1 MYLDASGL
9 SKAREAAFSFLLLS
23 LRGCVDERRAEKVEF
38 THSSARIPTCFPLIG
53 ESEQKMEASSS
64 TLVEEYFSINDPIK
78 SGVKEG
84 EVPCSSGENSV
95 QMPLHEAAA
104 RNDLDRVEALL
115 LSGSSDAVNA
125 RDCFGMCPLHHAAT
139 KSNGLEVMNALVEAG
154 AAVDA
159 MGGGLLTTPLMQ
171 AVRQGLIENAEFL
184 QDRGADV
191 NLREGVPQGKRRST
205 TPPLTT
211 AM

>member
-1 MYLDASGL
+1 M
-9 SKAREAAFSFLLLS
+9 
-23 LRGCVDERRAEKVEF
+23 EF

-64 TLVEEYFSINDPIK
+64 TFVEEYFSINDPIK

-125 RDCFGMCPLHHAAT
+125 RDCFGMCQLHHASRT
-139 KSNGLEVMNALVEAG
+139 QSSFRTAG
-154 AAVDA
+154 RTSTCVRGSRRDRAA
-159 MGGGLLTTPLMQ
+159 PL
-171 AVRQGLIENAEFL
+171 
-184 QDRGADV
+184 
-191 NLREGVPQGKRRST
+191 RR
-205 TPPLTT
+205 L
-211 AM
+211 